1 MSIPREGRAKIIAAT
16 FMIIQMNTTT
26 YENLQQLAQDF
37 WVWRTANQPVS
48 SDDIPRIERPNGW
61 VPDWSQAAFERRLT
75 ELNEFTSRHEQ
86 IDTRAWPIPHQVDY
100 RLIGSAIARVHWEM
114 NVTRGQ
120 ERNPGFYVDQTLG
133 LLFLLVLKPPPFNEA
148 RSRTI
153 VSALQSFSG
162 TVANGKE
169 NLAGNAIKP
178 FALAALEKLVAVKSR
193 LTKVGTELGPL
204 LSGIDPQEFNQA
216 VTDAI
221 NALESFHDW
230 LNGELP
236 AMSKET
242 AVGRE
247 AYVYFLK
254 HVALMP
260 YTPEQLLV
268 MGAHEWERSVAFET
282 CEQTRNQGLP
292 ELDLFPDQA
301 TQMAQEEFWEETSRR
316 FLEAKNILTVP
327 SWMKHYH
334 NLPLPPYVEPLS
346 FMGVTDDLTSD
357 TRLDED
363 GVSYIKQPSPDLDYF
378 SLSIAKD
385 PRPLIVH
392 EGVPGHYFQM
402 TLSWAHENKIRRRY
416 YDSGANEGIGFYAE
430 ELMLQFGFFDDKPKL
445 REIMYNF
452 MRLRALRV
460 EVDVKLAT
468 GEFTIDEAAE
478 RLEKIVPVDR
488 GTARQ
493 EAVFFASSPGQAIT
507 YQIGK
512 LQIMKLL
519 ADARLNQRDNFTLRA
534 FHDYL
539 WKNGNVPIA
548 LLRWEYLGLSDEIE
562 VLDERH
568 MPASKAQA

>member
-1 MSIPREGRAKIIAAT
+1 MYTS
-16 FMIIQMNTTT
+16 T
-26 YENLQQLAQDF
+26 YENLQQLAEDF
-37 WVWRTANQPVS
+37 WAWRAANQAVS
-48 SDDIPRIERPNGW
+48 SDDIPRIERPNDW
-61 VPDWSQAAFERRLT
+61 VPDWSREAFERRRT
-75 ELNEFTSRHEQ
+75 ELNEFTSRHEG
-86 IDTRAWPIPHQVDY
+86 IDARSWSVSQQVDY

-114 NVTRGQ
+114 NITRGQ

-133 LLFLLVLKPPPFNEA
+133 LLFLSVLKPPPFTEA
-148 RSRTI
+148 RNRQI
-153 VSALQSFSG
+153 VRALQSFPA
-162 TVANGKE
+162 TVANAKE
-169 NLAGNAIKP
+169 NLAGKAIRP

-193 LTKVGTELGPL
+193 LTKVGTELGPF
-204 LSGIDPQEFNQA
+204 LSGVHAPEFNQA
-216 VTDAI
+216 MTEAI
-221 NALESFHDW
+221 NALESLHDW
-230 LNGELP
+230 LNAELP
-236 AMSKET
+236 KMSGET

-247 AYVYFLK
+247 AYLYFLK

-260 YTPEQLLV
+260 FTPEQLLV

-282 CEQTRNQGLP
+282 CEQTRNQDLP

-301 TQMAQEEFWEETSRR
+301 TQIAQEEFWEAAARR

-327 SWMKHYH
+327 SWTKRYR
-334 NLPLPPYVEPLS
+334 NLPLPAYVEPLS

-363 GVSYIKQPSPDLDYF
+363 GVSYIKRPSPDLDYF

-402 TLSWAHENKIRRRY
+402 TLSWAHENQIRRRY

-430 ELMLQFGFFDDKPKL
+430 ELMLQFGFFDDRPKL

-512 LQIMKLL
+512 LQIVKFL
-519 ADARLNQRDNFTLRA
+519 ADARLHQKEQFNLRA
-534 FHDYL
+534 FHDYV

-548 LLRWEYLGLSDEIE
+548 LLRWEYLGLSDEIDR
-562 VLDERH
+562 LN
-568 MPASKAQA
+568 

>member
-1 MSIPREGRAKIIAAT
+1 
-16 FMIIQMNTTT
+16 MNTST
-26 YENLQQLAQDF
+26 YENFQQLATDF
-37 WVWRTANQPVS
+37 WIWRAANQPIS
-48 SDDIPRIERPNGW
+48 SDDIPRIERPDDW
-61 VPDWSQAAFERRLT
+61 FPDWSPAAIERRRR
-75 ELNEFTSRHEQ
+75 ELNEFAARHQE
-86 IDTRAWPIPHQVDY
+86 IDARSWPVPQQVDF
-100 RLIGSAIARVHWEM
+100 RLIGSAIARVHWEL

-120 ERNPGFYVDQTLG
+120 ECNAGFYVDQTLG
-133 LLFLLVLKPPPFNEA
+133 LLFLSLLPPPPFTEA
-148 RSRTI
+148 RSRKI
-153 VSALQSFSG
+153 IRALQSFPGSA
-162 TVANGKE
+162 ANAKE
-169 NLAGNAIKP
+169 NLAGKAIKP
-178 FALAALEKLVAVKSR
+178 FALAALDKLVAVRSR
-193 LTKVGTELGPL
+193 LTKVANELGPL
-204 LSGIDPQEFNQA
+204 LSGVGTQEFNES
-216 VTDAI
+216 VGPAI
-221 NALESFHDW
+221 TALESFHEW
-230 LNGELP
+230 LTQQLDRMTE
-236 AMSKET
+236 ET
-242 AVGRE
+242 AVGRD

-260 YTPEQLLV
+260 FTPEQLLV
-268 MGAHEWERSVAFET
+268 MGAHEWERSVAFE
-282 CEQTRNQGLP
+282 CFEQTRNHALP

-301 TQMAQEEFWEETSRR
+301 TQMAQEEFWESAARR
-316 FLEAKNILTVP
+316 FLEAKNILSVP

-334 NLPLPPYVEPLS
+334 NLPLPAYVEPLS

-357 TRLDED
+357 TRLDQD

-402 TLSWAHENKIRRRY
+402 ALSWAHENMIRRRY

-430 ELMLQFGFFDDKPKL
+430 EMMLQFGFFDDKPKL

-468 GEFTIDEAAE
+468 GLFTIDEAAE

-512 LQIMKLL
+512 LQILKFL
-519 ADARLNQRDNFTLRA
+519 ADARLHQKEQFKLRS

-539 WKNGNVPIA
+539 WKNGNLPIA
-548 LLRWEYLGLSDEIE
+548 LLRWEYLGLSDEVE
-562 VLDERH
+562 LLDR
-568 MPASKAQA
+568 P

>member
-1 MSIPREGRAKIIAAT
+1 M
-16 FMIIQMNTTT
+16 TTST
-26 YENLQQLAQDF
+26 YDALKQLARDF
-37 WVWRTANQPVS
+37 WTWRAANQPIS
-48 SDDIPRIERPNGW
+48 SDDIPRIERPDGW
-61 VPDWSQAAFERRLT
+61 VPDWSRDAIERRRRD
-75 ELNEFTSRHEQ
+75 LNEFSTRHQ
-86 IDTRAWPIPHQVDY
+86 AIDARSWPVPEQVDY
-100 RLIGSAIARVHWEM
+100 RLIGSAIARVNWEL

-120 ERNPGFYVDQTLG
+120 ESNPGFYVDQTLG
-133 LLFLLVLKPPPFNEA
+133 LLFLAMLPPPPFTEK
-148 RSRTI
+148 RSQAI
-153 VSALQSFSG
+153 VRYLQSFSA
-162 TVANGKE
+162 TVAQAKE
-169 NLAGNAIKP
+169 NLAFSAVRP
-178 FALAALEKLVAVKSR
+178 FALAALEKLVTARSR
-193 LTKVGTELGPL
+193 LTKVGTELGPF
-204 LSGIDPQEFNQA
+204 LSGVSPNEFNQA

-221 NALESFHDW
+221 TALESFHDW
-230 LNGELP
+230 LDKRLER
-236 AMSKET
+236 MTVET
-242 AVGRE
+242 AVGRDD
-247 AYVYFLK
+247 YVYFLK

-260 YTPEQLLV
+260 FTPEQLLV
-268 MGAHEWERSVAFET
+268 MGAHEWERSVTFEA
-282 CEQTRNQGLP
+282 CEQTRNEGLP
-292 ELDLFPDQA
+292 ELPLFPDQS
-301 TQMAQEEFWEETSRR
+301 TQIAREAELEQHARE

-327 SWMKHYH
+327 GWMNHYH

-357 TRLDED
+357 TRLDQN
-363 GVSYIKQPSPDLDYF
+363 GISYIKKPAPDLDYF

-402 TLSWAHENKIRRRY
+402 ALSWAHENEIRRRY

-430 ELMLQFGFFDDKPKL
+430 EMMLQFGFFDDRPRL

-468 GEFTIDEAAE
+468 GEFTIDQAAE

-512 LQIMKLL
+512 LQIVKFL
-519 ADARLNQRDNFTLRA
+519 ADARLHQNEHFSLRA

-548 LLRWEYLGLSDEIE
+548 LLRWEYLDLSDEIE
-562 VLDERH
+562 LLDLSD
-568 MPASKAQA
+568 AKAQSIAN

>member
-1 MSIPREGRAKIIAAT
+1 MTTTAPST
-16 FMIIQMNTTT
+16 NTTYST
-26 YENLQQLAQDF
+26 FQELAGDF
-37 WVWRTANQPVS
+37 WTWRAGNQPVS
-48 SDDIPRIERPNGW
+48 SDDIPRIERPRDW
-61 VPDWSQAAFERRLT
+61 VPDWSQPAIDRRQQELT
-75 ELNEFTSRHEQ
+75 DLVRRHLEFDPKS
-86 IDTRAWPIPHQVDY
+86 WPVDQQVDY
-100 RLIGSAIARVHWEM
+100 RLIGSALARAHFEL
-114 NVTRGQ
+114 NVIRIH

-133 LLFLLVLKPPPFNEA
+133 LLFLSLLRPPPFTEV
-148 RSRTI
+148 RSRAI
-153 VSALQSFSG
+153 IRALQSFSE
-162 TVANGKE
+162 TVQHAKE
-169 NLAGNAIKP
+169 NLLGHAIRP

-204 LSGIDPQEFNQA
+204 LTGISPPEFNQSI
-216 VTDAI
+216 TDAI
-221 NALESFHDW
+221 TALESYHAS
-230 LNGELP
+230 LNGELEG
-236 AMSKET
+236 MTEET

-247 AYVYFLK
+247 AYIYFLK

-260 YTPEQLLV
+260 FTPEQLLV

-282 CEQTRNQGLP
+282 CEQIRNQGLP

-301 TQMAQEEFWEETSRR
+301 TQMAQEEFWEGAARR

-327 SWMKHYH
+327 GWMKHYR
-334 NLPLPPYVEPLS
+334 NLPLPAYVEPLS

-402 TLSWAHENKIRRRY
+402 TLSWAHENRIRRRY

-430 ELMLQFGFFDDKPKL
+430 ELMLQFGFFDDKPKV
-445 REIMYNF
+445 REIMYNC

-468 GEFTIDEAAE
+468 GQFTIDQAADY
-478 RLEKIVPVDR
+478 LEKIVPVDR
-488 GTARQ
+488 ATARQ

-512 LQIMKLL
+512 LQIVKLL
-519 ADARLNQRDNFTLRA
+519 ADARLHQKEQFNLRA

-548 LLRWEYLGLSDEIE
+548 LLRWEYLGSSDEIE
-562 VLDERH
+562 LLD
-568 MPASKAQA
+568 AAAVNV

>member
-1 MSIPREGRAKIIAAT
+1 M
-16 FMIIQMNTTT
+16 TTST
-26 YENLQQLAQDF
+26 YDQLEQLAQDF
-37 WVWRTANQPVS
+37 WTWRAANQPVS
-48 SDDIPRIERPNGW
+48 SDDIPRIERPD
-61 VPDWSQAAFERRLT
+61 DWIPVWSRDAIERRRTELT
-75 ELNEFTSRHEQ
+75 EFTRRHEA
-86 IDTRAWPIPHQVDY
+86 IDTRSWPVPQQVDY
-100 RLIGSAIARVHWEM
+100 RLIGSAIARVHWEL
-114 NVTRGQ
+114 NITRGQ
-120 ERNPGFYVDQTLG
+120 ECNPGFYVDQTLG
-133 LLFLLVLKPPPFNEA
+133 LLFLSLLTPPPFTDG
-148 RSRTI
+148 RSRRI
-153 VSALQSFSG
+153 VRYLQSFPA
-162 TVANGKE
+162 TVANAKE
-169 NLAGNAIKP
+169 NLAGSAIKP
-178 FALAALEKLVAVKSR
+178 FALAALEKLVAVRSR
-193 LTKVGTELGPL
+193 LTKVGTELGPF
-204 LSGIDPQEFNQA
+204 LSGVSPKEFNQSI
-216 VTDAI
+216 TDAI

-230 LNGELP
+230 LNGELDG
-236 AMSKET
+236 MTEQT
-242 AVGRE
+242 AVGRD

-282 CEQTRNQGLP
+282 CEQTRNHGLP

-301 TQMAQEEFWEETSRR
+301 TQMAQEEFWEGAARR

-327 SWMKHYH
+327 GWMKHYR

-402 TLSWAHENKIRRRY
+402 TLSWAHEDKIRRRY

-430 ELMLQFGFFDDKPKL
+430 ELMLQLGFFDDKPKL

-468 GEFTIDEAAE
+468 GEFTIDQAADY
-478 RLEKIVPVDR
+478 LEKIVPVDR

-512 LQIMKLL
+512 LQIVKFL
-519 ADARLNQRDNFTLRA
+519 ADARLNQKEQFNLRA

-539 WKNGNVPIA
+539 WLNGNVPIA
-548 LLRWEYLGLSDEIE
+548 LLHWEYLGLSDEIE
-562 VLDERH
+562 LLDAPEPGQYRER
-568 MPASKAQA
+568 

>member
-1 MSIPREGRAKIIAAT
+1 M
-16 FMIIQMNTTT
+16 TTDT
-26 YENLQQLAQDF
+26 YQQLQQFAKNF
-37 WVWRTANQPVS
+37 WTWRAANQPVS
-48 SDDIPRIERPNGW
+48 SDDIPRIERPAGW
-61 VPDWSQAAFERRLT
+61 APDWSAKAFALRRR
-75 ELNEFTSRHEQ
+75 ELAHFRRRHKEM
-86 IDTRAWPIPHQVDY
+86 DVRSWPVPEQVDY
-100 RLIGSAIARVHWEM
+100 RLIGSAIARAHWEL
-114 NVTRGQ
+114 NVTCGQ

-133 LLFLLVLKPPPFNEA
+133 LLFLSLLKPPPFTEA
-148 RSRTI
+148 RSRAI
-153 VSALQSFSG
+153 IQVLQSFSG
-162 TVANGKE
+162 TVANAGE
-169 NLAGNAIKP
+169 NLAGNAIRP
-178 FALAALEKLVAVKSR
+178 FALAALEKLVAVRSR

-204 LSGIDPQEFNQA
+204 LSGISPQEFNQA

-221 NALESFHDW
+221 AALESLHDW
-230 LNGELP
+230 LNANLEQ
-236 AMSKET
+236 MKDET

-247 AYVYFLK
+247 AYIYFLK
-254 HVALMP
+254 NVALMP
-260 YTPEQLLV
+260 FTPEQLLV

-282 CEQTRNQGLP
+282 FEQTRNQGLP

-301 TQMAQEEFWEETSRR
+301 TQMAQEEFWEGAARR
-316 FLEAKNILTVP
+316 FLEAKNILTLP
-327 SWMKHYH
+327 SWMKHYR
-334 NLPLPPYVEPLS
+334 NLPLPSYLEPLS
-346 FMGVTDDLTSD
+346 FMGVADDLTSD

-363 GVSYIKQPSPDLDYF
+363 GVSYIKPPSPDLDYF

-402 TLSWAHENKIRRRY
+402 CLSWAHENRFRRRY

-468 GEFTIDEAAE
+468 GEFTIDQAADYLE
-478 RLEKIVPVDR
+478 RIVPVDR

-512 LQIMKLL
+512 LQIMKFL
-519 ADARLNQRDNFTLRA
+519 ADARLNQKEEFELRA

-539 WKNGNVPIA
+539 WKNGNVPIS
-548 LLRWEYLGLSDEIE
+548 LLRWEYLGLKDEIE
-562 VLDERH
+562 LL
-568 MPASKAQA
+568 

>member
-1 MSIPREGRAKIIAAT
+1 
-16 FMIIQMNTTT
+16 MNTSN
-26 YENLQQLAQDF
+26 YETLQQLAQDF
-37 WVWRTANQPVS
+37 WTWRAANQPIS
-48 SDDIPRIERPNGW
+48 SDDIPRIERPDDW
-61 VPDWSQAAFERRLT
+61 APDWSPEAIERRRRD
-75 ELNEFTSRHEQ
+75 LNEFRSRHDAINAQ
-86 IDTRAWPIPHQVDY
+86 SWPVARQVDY
-100 RLIGSAIARVHWEM
+100 RLIGSAIARVHWEL

-120 ERNPGFYVDQTLG
+120 ECNPGFYVDQTLG
-133 LLFLLVLKPPPFNEA
+133 LLFLAVLPPPPFTEA
-148 RSRTI
+148 RSRRI
-153 VSALQSFSG
+153 IRALHSFPG
-162 TVANGKE
+162 TVANAKE
-169 NLAGNAIKP
+169 NLAGKAIKP
-178 FALAALEKLVAVKSR
+178 FALAALEKLVAARSG
-193 LTKVGTELGPL
+193 LTKVSTELGPL
-204 LSGIDPQEFNQA
+204 LSGVRPQEFNEA
-216 VTDAI
+216 VHGAI
-221 NALESFHDW
+221 TALESFHDW
-230 LNGELP
+230 LNQQLDRMTE
-236 AMSKET
+236 ET
-242 AVGRE
+242 AVGRD
-247 AYVYFLK
+247 AYLYFLQ

-260 YTPEQLLV
+260 FTPEQLLV
-268 MGAHEWERSVAFET
+268 MGAHEWERSVAFEAFA
-282 CEQTRNQGLP
+282 QTRNRGLP

-301 TQMAQEEFWEETSRR
+301 TQMAQEEFWEGAARR
-316 FLEAKNILTVP
+316 FLEAKNILSVP
-327 SWMKHYH
+327 AWMKHYR

-363 GVSYIKQPSPDLDYF
+363 GVSYIKPPSPDLDYF

-402 TLSWAHENKIRRRY
+402 ALSWAHENTIRRRY

-430 ELMLQFGFFDDKPKL
+430 EMMLQFGFFDDKPRL

-468 GEFTIDEAAE
+468 GLFTIDEAAE

-512 LQIMKLL
+512 LQIVKFL
-519 ADARLNQRDNFTLRA
+519 ADARVHQQEQFNLRDFQ
-534 FHDYL
+534 DYL
-539 WKNGNVPIA
+539 WKNGNVPVA

-562 VLDERH
+562 LLDR
-568 MPASKAQA
+568 S

>member
-1 MSIPREGRAKIIAAT
+1 
-16 FMIIQMNTTT
+16 MNTST
-26 YENLQQLAQDF
+26 YDQLEQLAHDF
-37 WVWRTANQPVS
+37 WTWRAANQPIS
-48 SDDIPRIERPNGW
+48 SDDIPRIERPDDW
-61 VPDWSQAAFERRLT
+61 VPDWSRDAIERRQT
-75 ELNEFTSRHEQ
+75 ELSEFKKCHEG
-86 IDTRAWPIPHQVDY
+86 IDARSWPVAQQVDY
-100 RLIGSAIARVHWEM
+100 RLIGSAIARVHWEL
-114 NVTRGQ
+114 NVTAGQ
-120 ERNPGFYVDQTLG
+120 ERNPGFYIDQTLG
-133 LLFLLVLKPPPFNEA
+133 LLFLSVLQPPPFTEK
-148 RSRTI
+148 RSHTI
-153 VSALQSFSG
+153 VRYLQSFPA
-162 TVANGKE
+162 TVANARE
-169 NLAGNAIKP
+169 NLAGHAIKP
-178 FALAALEKLVAVKSR
+178 FAIAALEKLVAVKSR

-204 LSGIDPQEFNQA
+204 LSGVSPNEFNQS

-221 NALESFHDW
+221 TALESFHDW
-230 LNGELP
+230 LNGELDE
-236 AMSKET
+236 MTEET

-260 YTPEQLLV
+260 FTPEQLLV
-268 MGAHEWERSVAFET
+268 MGAHEWERSVAFES
-282 CEQTRNQGLP
+282 CEQTRNQALP
-292 ELDLFPDQA
+292 ELELFPDQA
-301 TQMAQEEFWEETSRR
+301 TQMAQEEFWEGAARR

-327 SWMKHYH
+327 GSMKHYR
-334 NLPLPPYVEPLS
+334 NLPLPAYVEPLS

-363 GVSYIKQPSPDLDYF
+363 GVSYIKQPAPDLDYF

-430 ELMLQFGFFDDKPKL
+430 ELMLQFGFFDDRPKL

-468 GEFTIDEAAE
+468 GEFTIDQAADY
-478 RLEKIVPVDR
+478 LEKIVPVDR

-512 LQIMKLL
+512 LQIVKFL
-519 ADARLNQRDNFTLRA
+519 ADARLNQKEKFNLRA

-539 WKNGNVPIA
+539 WLNGNVPIA

-562 VLDERH
+562 LLD
-568 MPASKAQA
+568 AS

>member
-1 MSIPREGRAKIIAAT
+1 M
-16 FMIIQMNTTT
+16 TTST
-26 YENLQQLAQDF
+26 YDQLEQLAQDF
-37 WVWRTANQPVS
+37 WTWRAANQPVS
-48 SDDIPRIERPNGW
+48 SDDIPRIERPD
-61 VPDWSQAAFERRLT
+61 DWIPVWSRDAIERRRTELT
-75 ELNEFTSRHEQ
+75 EFTRRHEA
-86 IDTRAWPIPHQVDY
+86 IDTRSWPVPQQVDY
-100 RLIGSAIARVHWEM
+100 RLIGSAIARVHWEL
-114 NVTRGQ
+114 NITRGQ
-120 ERNPGFYVDQTLG
+120 ECNPGFYVDQTLG
-133 LLFLLVLKPPPFNEA
+133 LLFLSLLTPPPFTDG
-148 RSRTI
+148 RSRRI
-153 VSALQSFSG
+153 VRYLQSFPA
-162 TVANGKE
+162 TVAYAKE
-169 NLAGNAIKP
+169 NLAGSAIKP
-178 FALAALEKLVAVKSR
+178 FALAALEKLVAVRSR
-193 LTKVGTELGPL
+193 LTKVGTELGPF
-204 LSGIDPQEFNQA
+204 LSGVSPKEFNQSI
-216 VTDAI
+216 TDAI

-230 LNGELP
+230 LNGELDG
-236 AMSKET
+236 MTEQT
-242 AVGRE
+242 AVGRD

-282 CEQTRNQGLP
+282 CEQTRNHGLP

-301 TQMAQEEFWEETSRR
+301 TQMAQEEFWEGAARR
-316 FLEAKNILTVP
+316 FLEAKNILTLP
-327 SWMKHYH
+327 GWMKHYR

-402 TLSWAHENKIRRRY
+402 TLSWAHEDKIRRRY

-430 ELMLQFGFFDDKPKL
+430 ELMLQLGFFDDKPKL

-468 GEFTIDEAAE
+468 GEFTIDQAADY
-478 RLEKIVPVDR
+478 LEKIVPVDR

-512 LQIMKLL
+512 LQIVKFL
-519 ADARLNQRDNFTLRA
+519 ADARLNQKEQFNLRA

-539 WKNGNVPIA
+539 WLNGNVPIA
-548 LLRWEYLGLSDEIE
+548 LLHWEYLGLSDEIE
-562 VLDERH
+562 LLDAPEPGQYRER
-568 MPASKAQA
+568 

>member
-1 MSIPREGRAKIIAAT
+1 MAT
-16 FMIIQMNTTT
+16 YDQ
-26 YENLQQLAQDF
+26 LQQLAADF
-37 WVWRTANQPVS
+37 WTWRAANQPIS
-48 SDDIPRIERPNGW
+48 SDDIPRIERPDDW
-61 VPDWSQAAFERRLT
+61 VPDWSRNAIVRRRA
-75 ELNEFTSRHEQ
+75 ELSDFSERHESL
-86 IDTRAWPIPHQVDY
+86 DASAWPVPQQVDY
-100 RLIGSAIARVHWEM
+100 RLIGSAIARVHWEL

-120 ERNPGFYVDQTLG
+120 ERNPGFYVEQTLG
-133 LLFLLVLKPPPFNEA
+133 LLFESILPPPPFTEA

-153 VSALQSFSG
+153 VRYLQSFRGS
-162 TVANGKE
+162 VENAKE

-178 FALAALEKLVAVKSR
+178 FALAALEKLVTVRSR

-204 LSGIDPQEFNQA
+204 FSGVDPSEFNQSISE
-216 VTDAI
+216 AI
-221 NALESFHDW
+221 TALESYHDW
-230 LNGELP
+230 LTAELDG
-236 AMSKET
+236 MTEET

-247 AYVYFLK
+247 AYVYFLR

-260 YTPEQLLV
+260 FTPEQLLV
-268 MGAHEWERSVAFET
+268 MGAYEWERSVAFET

-292 ELDLFPDQA
+292 ELELFPNQA
-301 TQMAQEEFWEETSRR
+301 AQMAQEEFWEGEARR

-327 SWMKHYH
+327 GWMKHYR

-402 TLSWAHENKIRRRY
+402 TLSWAHENHLRRRY

-430 ELMLQFGFFDDKPKL
+430 EMMLQFGFFDDKPKL

-468 GEFTIDEAAE
+468 GLFTVDQAADY
-478 RLEKIVPVDR
+478 LEKIVPVDR
-488 GTARQ
+488 ATARQ

-512 LQIMKLL
+512 LQIVKFL
-519 ADARLNQRDNFTLRA
+519 ADARLHQKEKFSLRA

-539 WKNGNVPIA
+539 WLNGNVPIA

-562 VLDERH
+562 TL
-568 MPASKAQA
+568 

>member
-1 MSIPREGRAKIIAAT
+1 MAT
-16 FMIIQMNTTT
+16 ST
-26 YENLQQLAQDF
+26 YDQLQQLAEEF
-37 WVWRTANQPVS
+37 WAWRARNQPIS
-48 SDDIPRIERPNGW
+48 SDDIPRIERPDDW
-61 VPDWSQAAFERRLT
+61 LPDWSRSAIERRRA
-75 ELNEFTSRHEQ
+75 ELKNFTSRHQE
-86 IDTRAWPIPHQVDY
+86 IEATSWPVSQQVDY
-100 RLIGSAIARVHWEM
+100 RLIGSAIARVHWEL

-120 ERNPGFYVDQTLG
+120 ECNPGFYVDQTLG
-133 LLFLLVLKPPPFNEA
+133 LLFLSMLQPPPFTEQ
-148 RSRTI
+148 RSGAI
-153 VSALQSFSG
+153 VRYLQSFG
-162 TVANGKE
+162 VTVGNARE
-169 NLAGNAIKP
+169 NLAGQAIKP
-178 FALAALEKLVAVKSR
+178 FALAALEKLVAVRSR
-193 LTKVGTELGPL
+193 LTKVGTELGPF
-204 LSGIDPQEFNQA
+204 LSGVEPKDFNQA
-216 VTDAI
+216 ITEAI
-221 NALESFHDW
+221 AALESFHDW
-230 LNGELP
+230 LNAELP
-236 AMSKET
+236 GMSEAT
-242 AVGRE
+242 AVGRD
-247 AYVYFLK
+247 AYIYFLR

-260 YTPEQLLV
+260 LTPEQLLV

-282 CEQTRNQGLP
+282 FEQTRNEGLP
-292 ELDLFPDQA
+292 ELELFPDQA
-301 TQMAQEEFWEETSRR
+301 TQMAQEELWEGASRR

-327 SWMKHYH
+327 GWMKHYH
-334 NLPLPPYVEPLS
+334 NLPLPAYVEPLS

-363 GVSYIKQPSPDLDYF
+363 GTSYIKKPAPDLDYF

-402 TLSWAHENKIRRRY
+402 SLSFAHENKIRRRY

-430 ELMLQFGFFDDKPKL
+430 EMMLQFGFFDDRPRL

-488 GTARQ
+488 ATARQ

-512 LQIMKLL
+512 LQIVKFL
-519 ADARLNQRDNFTLRA
+519 ADARLNQKEKFNLRA

-548 LLRWEYLGLSDEIE
+548 LLRWEFLGLRDEVE
-562 VLDERH
+562 LLDL
-568 MPASKAQA
+568 PAS